1 MFVVNRSFSDSE
13 QRAISLHE
21 YSHAKRTVLVR
32 SADIGE
38 VSAAET
44 LSVGLLDR
52 LGIAKTEISAAA
64 RERLFKAIRRAAERG
79 ERATVVLGH
88 LRPWR
93 AVSARPA
100 REPGYVALQ
109 VHVGEPLDDGRAE
122 AISDALDLSSAEA
135 SVAVHLSSG
144 LTVDQI
150 AARRGVSPET
160 VRSQVKSI
168 FAKTGV
174 NSQKQVAALV
184 QYVRCVA

>member
-1 MFVVNRSFSDSE
+1 MFVVNEVFDREVQADLASCDYSQANGTLLLRSTEIDEGLAMETWPSE
-13 QRAISLHE
+13 L
-21 YSHAKRTVLVR
+21 
-32 SADIGE
+32 IG
-38 VSAAET
+38 
-44 LSVGLLDR
+44 R
-52 LGIAKTEISAAA
+52 LGLSQTEIAVEE
-64 RERLFKAIRRAAERG
+64 RERLRKAIRRAAERG
-79 ERATVVLGH
+79 ERATVVLGR

-100 REPGYVALQ
+100 REAGYLALQ
-109 VHVGEPLDDGRAE
+109 VHAGAEPLDDGPAE

-174 NSQKQVAALV
+174 NS
-184 QYVRCVA
+184 